1 MTDPG
6 NLIGQQIGQYQV
18 MQFLARGGMADVYLA
33 LDTDLQRQVV
43 LKILLPNFTQDSGFV
58 ERFRREAQAMA
69 QLHHSNVVQVYA
81 IGSTGSRQPYIAMQY
96 VPEGTLAE
104 KLADLGRRKEILT
117 TPYALALAR
126 QVADALA
133 AAHRKGIVHRD
144 LKPSNILL
152 DANGKPLLTDL
163 GIAVVE
169 SNPRL
174 TQTNVLLGTPHYMSP
189 EQVKGEPVDGR
200 TDLYSLGIILYE
212 LFAGMRPFT
221 ADVQWGVLHKQIY
234 EEARP
239 LKLIRPDLSPEV
251 VAIVERCMR
260 KAPEDR
266 YQSAEELVVALDQ
279 ALQIAGAPGQQA
291 VSGAWLWQPPDT
303 GKLVTGGSKIVP
315 PPPSTMV
322 SEPAA
327 DTLAQPRRRWSYALL
342 LLLLLPVC
350 AFGSWQ
356 VWQRTQAPPP
366 EITTPTPDTAVSQV
380 TPVEQMPVVDNAPTA
395 APTHTAVPATP
406 TQTPEPTAVP
416 GEIELVR
423 PGDET
428 FTLEDEVQ
436 FAWRW
441 PTALTSDQFFTLYF
455 EAGDEE
461 MRAMSVDKS
470 SSGSLFRLQ
479 FVLSDILQAP
489 GIYRWFIRLEA
500 DNSGDPLLES
510 DSRELVI
517 EGVVEA
523 TPTRRATAVATTLT
537 PTQTATR
544 RAATA
549 TPRPTNTTVS
559 ATATAVPPTPIPPT
573 SPPLPT
579 NTPVPPPPPPPTN
592 TPVPPTAPPPTNTPV
607 PPTVPPPT
615 APPPTEPPPTEP
627 PPTVPPP

>member
-1 MTDPG
+1 
-6 NLIGQQIGQYQV
+6 

-43 LKILLPNFTQDSGFV
+43 LKVLLPNYAQDSGFV

-69 QLHHSNVVQVYA
+69 QLHHPNVVQVYA
-81 IGSTGSRQPYIAMQY
+81 IGSTGNRQPYIAMQY

-104 KLADLGRRKEILT
+104 KLADLGRQQQILT

-152 DANGKPLLTDL
+152 DVNGKPLLTDL

-239 LKLIRPDLSPEV
+239 LKLIRPDLPPEV

-279 ALQIAGAPGQQA
+279 ALQVAGAPGQQA

-322 SEPAA
+322 SEPVA

-356 VWQRTQAPPP
+356 VWLRTQAVPS
-366 EITTPTPDTAVSQV
+366 ETVTPTPDTAVSQV
-380 TPVEQMPVVDNAPTA
+380 TPVEQIPVVDNPPTTAPTN
-395 APTHTAVPATP
+395 TAVPATP
-406 TQTPEPTAVP
+406 TQTPEPTAVT

-479 FVLSDILQAP
+479 FVLNDILQAP
-489 GIYRWFIRLEA
+489 GVYRWFIRLEA
-500 DNSGDPLLES
+500 DDATDPLLES

-517 EGVVEA
+517 EAAVAATGTASA
-523 TPTRRATAVATTLT
+523 TPTT
-537 PTQTATR
+537 PAPTSTATR

-549 TPRPTNTTVS
+549 TPRPP
-559 ATATAVPPTPIPPT
+559 TATAVPPTPIPPT

-592 TPVPPTAPPPTNTPV
+592 TSVPPTAPPPTNTPV

-615 APPPTEPPPTEP
+615 APPPTVP
-627 PPTVPPP
+627 PPTVPPPTVPPPTAPPPTVPPP

>member
-1 MTDPG
+1 MADP
-6 NLIGQQIGQYQV
+6 NDLVGQQIGQYQV
-18 MQFLARGGMADVYLA
+18 RQHLARGGMADVYLA

-43 LKILLPNFTQDSGFV
+43 LKVLLPNFAQDSGFV

-69 QLHHSNVVQVYA
+69 QLHHPNVVQVYA
-81 IGSTGSRQPYIAMQY
+81 IGTTGNRQPYIAMQF

-152 DANGKPLLTDL
+152 DAHGKPLLTDL

-174 TQTNVLLGTPHYMSP
+174 TQTNVLLGTPHYMAP

-239 LKLIRPDLSPEV
+239 LHLIRPDLAPEV
-251 VAIVERCMR
+251 IAIIEKCMR

-279 ALQIAGAPGQQA
+279 ALHLVGAPGQQA
-291 VSGAWLWQPPDT
+291 VSGAWLWQPPET

-315 PPPSTMV
+315 PPASTIV
-322 SEPAA
+322 SEPVVE
-327 DTLAQPRRRWSYALL
+327 TQAQPRRRWSYAWLL
-342 LLLLLPVC
+342 LLLLLPLFV
-350 AFGSWQ
+350 FGGWQ
-356 VWQRTQAPPP
+356 VWLRTQATPVDAVTSTP
-366 EITTPTPDTAVSQV
+366 ETAVAQTTPVEQLPVSNTVPTPTDTAVSS
-380 TPVEQMPVVDNAPTA
+380 TPTATVAPTV
-395 APTHTAVPATP
+395 TAVT
-406 TQTPEPTAVP
+406 

-423 PGDET
+423 PGVDT

-436 FAWRW
+436 FTWRW
-441 PTALTSDQFFTLYF
+441 PAALTADQLFTLYF
-455 EAGDEE
+455 EADGKE
-461 MRAMSVDKS
+461 MRAMSVEKPF
-470 SSGSLFRLQ
+470 SGSLFRLQ
-479 FVLSDILQAP
+479 FVLGDILETP
-489 GIYRWFIRLEA
+489 GVYRWFIRLEA
-500 DNSGDPLLES
+500 DGVAEPLLES
-510 DSRELVI
+510 DNRELV
-517 EGVVEA
+517 VEEVI
-523 TPTRRATAVATTLT
+523 PATA
-537 PTQTATR
+537 TATATS
-544 RAATA
+544 AATA
-549 TPRPTNTTVS
+549 TIRASATPAPTNTATRPA
-559 ATATAVPPTPIPPT
+559 ATAT
-573 SPPLPT
+573 SR
-579 NTPVPPPPPPPTN
+579 
-592 TPVPPTAPPPTNTPV
+592 PPTAPPPTSP
-607 PPTVPPPT
+607 PPTAPPPTAPPPTSPPPTAPPPTAPPPTAPPPTAPPPTAPPPT
-615 APPPTEPPPTEP
+615 APPPTEPPPTPTP
-627 PPTVPPP
+627 PPP